1 MSIFSRSFQLFLG
14 YKKSGSL
21 PQSALRTQ
29 RGFTLIELLV
39 TMSIFLVII
48 TVVVFRFVSFDSII
62 LLKTLGYDVAL
73 SVREAQSYSISVLGN
88 TSGDFRAAYGVSFSP
103 NETQY
108 AFFRDAGTGIPE
120 YNAGVDDTVS
130 LYSVGSSYTIVDVC
144 IDVIDVSF
152 NVTTLCNDDGI
163 GRVDIS
169 FRRPEYRALFHAE
182 GYGGS
187 SYNITQTEVKLQS
200 TDGTYTTS
208 VVVLLSGQIKVEFTE
223 S

>member
-1 MSIFSRSFQLFLG
+1 MSIFSRSSQLFLE
-14 YKKSGSL
+14 YKKKATSPRSPL
-21 PQSALRTQ
+21 LKNRA
-29 RGFTLIELLV
+29 FTLIELLV

-48 TVVVFRFVSFDSII
+48 SVVVFRFVSFDSII
-62 LLKTLGYDVAL
+62 LLKTLGYDIAL

-108 AFFRDAGTGIPE
+108 AFFRDAGTGVPQ
-120 YNAGVDDTVS
+120 YNVGVDDTIS
-130 LYSVGSSYTIVDVC
+130 LYSLGASYTIVDIC

-152 NVTTLCNDDGI
+152 NTTTLCSTDGI
-163 GRVDIS
+163 SRVDIS
-169 FRRPEYRALFHAE
+169 FRRPEYRALFYAD

-187 SYNITQTEVKLQS
+187 DSITQAEIKLQS
-200 TDGTYTTS
+200 TDGAYTSS
-208 VVVLLSGQIKVEFTE
+208 VVVLLSGQIKVEFNE